1 MSFVMMQF
9 NRSFHKLS
17 KDVPKLATGR
27 YFSSE
32 ESPVNNS
39 LGNSFYRTDEHN
51 PLAHGEKHIGK
62 IYSVRH
68 FYDSN
73 SKYILSHLLIYLL
86 CFTDTK

>member
-1 MSFVMMQF
+1 MRF

-17 KDVPKLATGR
+17 KDVPKLATCR
-27 YFSSE
+27 CFSSE
-32 ESPVNNS
+32 ESPINNS

-51 PLAHGEKHIGK
+51 PLAHAEKHIGK

-86 CFTDTK
+86 YFTDTK